1 MSNIKYR
8 SCVGALIFNDQG
20 QVLVC
25 KRASKKKTAVGKWQ
39 FPQGGVEAGR
49 DEDYYFAVLR
59 EIKEEVGL
67 EVTDDKLR
75 FVSKIEEPLSYLY
88 EYKNSITKAIGK
100 VFNHNGQM
108 IHWHLFF
115 LPKDLISL
123 IDLGFE
129 EKPEFDECKW
139 FNFDDFLNQEEQPN
153 NNDQTLP
160 VPFKK
165 EMYKQLLTLSNP
177 IIEQYLQQQQQ
188 QQIKN
193 K

>member
-1 MSNIKYR
+1 M
-8 SCVGALIFNDQG
+8 
-20 QVLVC
+20 
-25 KRASKKKTAVGKWQ
+25 
-39 FPQGGVEAGR
+39 EAGR
-49 DEDYYFAVLR
+49 DEDYYVAVLR

-177 IIEQYLQQQQQ
+177 IIEQYLQQIQQQ
-188 QQIKN
+188 QK
-193 K
+193 